1 MWQFME
7 HPFPKDV
14 DSGGA
19 AMTEE
24 EITKGSVGISEGG
37 HGLLVSMVNDPDKS
51 DEDRPFESIVE
62 AFRFAFAL
70 GYRSGNRLKRE
81 GKHVT
86 VAPRQFVVTEYLEIL
101 RDEIQANGGSLGSV
115 ISEYAEAGCEMI
127 AIHISENNQILSL
140 L

>member
-37 HGLLVSMVNDPDKS
+37 HGQTNPTKIVHLSRLL
-51 DEDRPFESIVE
+51 
-62 AFRFAFAL
+62 
-70 GYRSGNRLKRE
+70 
-81 GKHVT
+81 KH
-86 VAPRQFVVTEYLEIL
+86 F
-101 RDEIQANGGSLGSV
+101 D
-115 ISEYAEAGCEMI
+115 
-127 AIHISENNQILSL
+127 L
-140 L
+140 LLH